1 MRQATRTCGFILLI
15 SVLGVSTAW
24 SADTPT
30 TQPAQKAPTTQPA
43 SQPKDTPLLGG
54 PVRQRPTETDARGF
68 SGKRIGGG
76 REMELV
82 AVLETL
88 GLSEEQYDALE
99 DAFAEHRSEANYI
112 NRMVNITNTKIK
124 NAKEAGEIERV
135 KELEKQ
141 RNEYNRKR
149 PNHNHLMERV
159 DKVLTADQRA
169 ELYDMFMS
177 RQPYDAANKV
187 EAALPALDLTAAQ
200 LEKIAQL
207 TAQYRQD
214 ISAFRRA
221 HTDELVRLYR
231 RTQVGNNDAK
241 RDARKA
247 LEAYRKQ
254 GPTPK
259 YLQGVSK
266 VVPPAQ
272 RKAFWK
278 AFGKPPRGSKAQRDN
293 PPLDL

>member
-1 MRQATRTCGFILLI
+1 MRIATHTFGVVLLALAIGSPIL
-15 SVLGVSTAW
+15 W
-24 SADTPT
+24 ADDAPT
-30 TQPAQKAPTTQPA
+30 TQPADKAPTTQPA
-43 SQPKDTPLLGG
+43 DAPLLGG
-54 PVRQRPTETDARGF
+54 PVRDRPTETDARGF

-88 GLSEEQYDALE
+88 GLSEEQYAAIE

-124 NAKEAGEIERV
+124 NAKEAGQADRV

-149 PNHNHLMERV
+149 PNHNHLMQRI
-159 DKVLTADQRA
+159 DKILTAEQRA
-169 ELYDMFMS
+169 TLYDTFMT
-177 RQPYDAANKV
+177 RQPYEAANKV
-187 EAALPALDLTAAQ
+187 EAALPALDLSAEQ
-200 LEKIAQL
+200 LDRIAQL
-207 TAQYRQD
+207 TVQYRQD
-214 ISAFRRA
+214 VSTFRRA
-221 HTDELVRLYR
+221 HTDELVALYR
-231 RTQVGNNDAK
+231 KTQVGSNDAK
-241 RDARKA
+241 REARKA
-247 LEAYRKQ
+247 LEAFRKK

-259 YLQGVSK
+259 YLQDVAK

-278 AFGKPPRGSKAQRDN
+278 AFGKPPKGAKANRGR
-293 PPLDL
+293 PPLEL